1 MNFSTPAAQRPVDYK
16 AAARRHLA
24 DASVLMHAESE
35 PNAGQLLGFSV
46 ECGLKALLV
55 ATGASVDQ
63 DGNILKVSGFREH
76 LPKLATLISAIATL
90 PDGRLLGSF
99 QAQMPSLAALQDW
112 HVDHRYWRESA
123 LPLASLPAWERAARE
138 VDAMLDQATADGV
151 LR

>member
-1 MNFSTPAAQRPVDYK
+1 MNLATPVAAKPVDYK

-24 DASVLMHAESE
+24 DASTLMRANRA

-55 ATGASVDQ
+55 ATGAPVDE
-63 DGNILKVSGFREH
+63 DGNILKRSGFREH
-76 LPKLATLISAIATL
+76 LPKLATLISAIETL
-90 PDGRLLGSF
+90 PDGRLWGSL
-99 QAQMPSLAALQDW
+99 QAQMPSLIALQDW

-123 LPLASLPAWERAARE
+123 LPLASWSAWELAARE

-151 LR
+151 L